1 VQHNAEQEQTE
12 ENQCKRKGRKEK
24 TLDEIGTKDSKEDI
38 HDGKIKYSVGMG
50 ASSHAS
56 KDITIGAGHLRRN
69 DKNQ

>member
-24 TLDEIGTKDSKEDI
+24 TLDEIG
-38 HDGKIKYSVGMG
+38 GKIKYSVGMG
-50 ASSHAS
+50 ASSHTS
-56 KDITIGAGHLRRN
+56 KDITIGNLRRN